1 MEVIL
6 CVNRGRLFR
15 FGSQIEK
22 DIYPQE
28 GPKVA
33 YLILLSSILS
43 ALQNYKC
50 RSDSLAG
57 EFVLPQVHPSSFCG
71 DVNIDL
77 PHHIP
82 T

>member
-28 GPKVA
+28 GPKVP

-43 ALQNYKC
+43 SLQMHQI
-50 RSDSLAG
+50 
-57 EFVLPQVHPSSFCG
+57 V
-71 DVNIDL
+71 
-77 PHHIP
+77 
-82 T
+82 